1 MWKWITEELTMEDFE
16 QENKIKLSIKQ
27 LLVFEK

>member
-1 MWKWITEELTMEDFE
+1 MWKWITEELTVADFE
-16 QENKIKLSIKQ
+16 QENKIEISIKQ